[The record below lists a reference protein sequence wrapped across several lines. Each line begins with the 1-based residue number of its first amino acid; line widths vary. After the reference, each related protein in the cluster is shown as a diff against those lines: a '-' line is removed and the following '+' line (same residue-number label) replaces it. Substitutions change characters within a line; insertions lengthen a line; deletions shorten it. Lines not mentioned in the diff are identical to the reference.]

1 LDEDKTRHDET
12 ELTHIPEPESEMAR
26 TIGPYRLRERIGEG
40 GMGEVFLAEQEKPIR
55 RRVALKLLKAGM
67 DTKQVIAR
75 FESERQALALMDHVC
90 IAKVF
95 DAGSTPEG
103 RPYFAME
110 YVKGVS
116 ITSYCDRHRLSTR
129 ARLELFMQVCEGVQ
143 HAHQK
148 GIIHRD
154 IKASNVLVTI
164 QENKPVPKIIDFGV
178 AKATEQRLTERTV
191 YTQLGVL
198 IGTPEYMSPEQA
210 ELTGL
215 EIDTRTDVYSLGV
228 LLYELLTGVLPF
240 DPEDLRTAGFD
251 DLRRRIREEDPSRPS
266 TRVTALDEKRT
277 THVSATHRVGLP
289 ALRRQLTG
297 DLDWITMKALEKD
310 RTRRYGSPNELA
322 ADIARHLRHEPVE
335 AGPPSTSYRLG
346 KFVRRHKV
354 GVAASSLVL
363 IALLVGLAGTA
374 FGLFKAQR
382 AEGQARQ
389 EAATAERAIELLVG
403 LFEVSDPSEARGN
416 AITAREI
423 LDKAAERLGGEL
435 GEQPVVRAALMS
447 AVGRVY
453 QNLGL
458 NAAAKPLFEGA
469 LATRRRHLGDDH
481 PDTLASITDM
491 ATHYLYAGKLDQA
504 EPFCR
509 EALERTRR
517 VLGDDHP
524 ETLNALDNMGSILQE
539 RGELAEAEAYYR
551 EALEGR
557 RLVLGSDHEETLV
570 SLNNMGLV
578 LQNLGRLDEAETHF
592 RAALEGHRRV
602 LGDDHPE
609 TLTTLSNLGFVH
621 QDMGDLEEA
630 ERYARAALEGQRR
643 VLGDDHS
650 QTLVSIS
657 NLGTLLETQGR
668 LDEAERFSREA
679 LEGLRRTLGND
690 HFSTLIAINNLGFL
704 LKTQGK
710 LEEAGTFFREA
721 MEGFRR
727 ELGGEH
733 RQTLNAMANLG
744 DLHTDL
750 GRYDEAEERLAAAAE
765 AAPRALGREQVTT
778 GLIIRK
784 YGRCLTAL
792 KRYREAENALLEAH
806 AILTEVVGPEH
817 IQTERVVRNLGELY
831 DAWGRPDQADSW
843 LAKLPAED

>member
-1 LDEDKTRHDET
+1 MNEDKTLHDDSEIT
-12 ELTHIPEPESEMAR
+12 NIPEMETSVAQR
-26 TIGPYRLRERIGEG
+26 IGPYRLRQRIGEG

-75 FESERQALALMDHVC
+75 FESERQVLALMDHVF

-103 RPYFAME
+103 RLYFAME
-110 YVKGVS
+110 YVKGES
-116 ITSYCDRHRLSTR
+116 ITSYCDRHRLTTR
-129 ARLELFMQVCEGVQ
+129 ERLELFMQVCEGVQ

-164 QENKPVPKIIDFGV
+164 QEDKPVPKIIDFGV
-178 AKATEQRLTERTV
+178 AKATEQRLTERTL

-210 ELTGL
+210 EMTGL
-215 EIDTRTDVYSLGV
+215 EVDTRTDVYSLGV
-228 LLYELLTGVLPF
+228 LMYELLTGVLPF
-240 DPEDLRTAGFD
+240 DPEDLRKSGFD
-251 DLRRRIREEDPSRPS
+251 EIRRKIREEDASRPS
-266 TRVTALDEKRT
+266 TRVGTLDEEKMT
-277 THVSATHRVGLP
+277 SVSTTHRVALP
-289 ALRRQLTG
+289 AMRRQLRG

-322 ADIARHLRHEPVE
+322 ADIGRHLRHEPVE
-335 AGPPSTSYRLG
+335 ASPPSTLYRVG

-354 GVAASSLVL
+354 GVAASSVVL
-363 IALLVGLAGTA
+363 LALLVGLTGTA
-374 FGLFKAQR
+374 FGLLKAQR

-403 LFEVSDPSEARGN
+403 LFDVSDPSEARGN
-416 AITAREI
+416 TITAREI
-423 LDKAAERLGGEL
+423 LDRAAERLEGEL
-435 GEQPVVRAALMS
+435 DEQPLVRAALMS

-458 NAAAKPLFEGA
+458 NSAAKPLFEGA
-469 LATRRRHLGDDH
+469 LAPR
-481 PDTLASITDM
+481 
-491 ATHYLYAGKLDQA
+491 
-504 EPFCR
+504 R

-524 ETLNALDNMGSILQE
+524 ETLIAVNNLGSLLQE
-539 RGELAEAEAYYR
+539 QGKLDEAEAYYR

-557 RLVLGSDHEETLV
+557 RLVLGSDHQVTLV
-570 SLNNMGLV
+570 SLNNMGL
-578 LQNLGRLDEAETHF
+578 LLKNLGRLDEAETYF
-592 RAALEGHRRV
+592 RVALEGHRRV
-602 LGDDHPE
+602 LGDDHPK
-609 TLTTLSNLGFVH
+609 TLNALSKMGLLH
-621 QDMGDLEEA
+621 KDMGYLEEA
-630 ERYARAALEGQRR
+630 ERYTRAALEGQRR

-657 NLGTLLETQGR
+657 NMGSLLQTQGR
-668 LDEAERFSREA
+668 LEEAERFKREA

-710 LEEAGTFFREA
+710 LEEAGSFFREA

-727 ELGGEH
+727 VLGNEH

-744 DLHTDL
+744 DLYTDL
-750 GRYDEAEERLAAAAE
+750 GRYNEAEERLAAAAG
-765 AAPRALGREQVTT
+765 AAPRSLGREQVTT

-792 KRYREAENALLEAH
+792 KRYREAETALLEAH
-806 AILTEVVGPEH
+806 AILTQVVGPEH

-831 DAWGRPDQADSW
+831 DAWGLPQQADSW
-843 LAKLPAED
+843 RAKLPAENEPADAN